1 MVQDHGTGSWWWRNI
16 IAREHHCPIVDHHPG
31 PRGGEGEG
39 GSRRAGEQLH
49 PAPTWEHGGWRMED
63 HGMEDDCVSTR
74 WPITMACRDGIL
86 LSHYW
91 NGILLQYYCEGI
103 SMLGQTVPPCDSMFH
118 GPCSMVH
125 VPWSM
130 FHGRPLNPYLFLL
143 LPLLLL
149 RLLLPLLLLRLL
161 LPLLPPPQPG
171 TLTRGTLTR
180 TCNPNPDARV
190 RRLAWRG
197 WAGMGRGED

>member
-1 MVQDHGTGSWWWRNI
+1 VEEYHCTGTSSSHR
-16 IAREHHCPIVDHHPG
+16 G
-31 PRGGEGEG
+31 PSPWTTRGRRGGREQE
-39 GSRRAGEQLH
+39 SRRAAPSRPDMGAGEQLH

-130 FHGRPLNPYLFLL
+130 FHVRPLNPYLF
-143 LPLLLL
+143 
-149 RLLLPLLLLRLL
+149 LLLPLLLLRLL

-180 TCNPNPDARV
+180 TWNPNPDARV

>member
-1 MVQDHGTGSWWWRNI
+1 MHGNI
-16 IAREHHCPIVDHHPG
+16 IVPPWTISTDH
-31 PRGGEGEG
+31 EGEKG
-39 GSRRAGEQLH
+39 REGAGEQESSSIPPRHGSRRAAPSRPDMGAGEQLH

-91 NGILLQYYCEGI
+91 NGILLQYYCNIIVREYQCWGRP
-103 SMLGQTVPPCDSMFH
+103 SPHATPCSMFH

-130 FHGRPLNPYLFLL
+130 FHGPCSATEPLPFPSSSSSPTSTSSSSPSPSPTWNPN
-143 LPLLLL
+143 
-149 RLLLPLLLLRLL
+149 
-161 LPLLPPPQPG
+161 PG
-171 TLTRGTLTR
+171 NPNPG
-180 TCNPNPDARV
+180 NPNPDV
-190 RRLAWRG
+190 
-197 WAGMGRGED
+197 

>member
-1 MVQDHGTGSWWWRNI
+1 MVQDDGTGSWYKMMVQDHGTGSWWWRNI

-63 HGMEDDCVSTR
+63 HGMEDGCVSTR

-91 NGILLQYYCEGI
+91 NGILLQYYCHMSYFEVIEGSGLQSAMESYLCYI
-103 SMLGQTVPPCDSMFH
+103 PC
-118 GPCSMVH
+118 
-125 VPWSM
+125 
-130 FHGRPLNPYLFLL
+130 L
-143 LPLLLL
+143 
-149 RLLLPLLLLRLL
+149 
-161 LPLLPPPQPG
+161 
-171 TLTRGTLTR
+171 TLVFATTFSWQDR
-180 TCNPNPDARV
+180 
-190 RRLAWRG
+190 
-197 WAGMGRGED
+197 AGF

>member
-63 HGMEDDCVSTR
+63 HGMEDGCVSTR

-91 NGILLQYYCEGI
+91 NGILLQYYCNIIVREYQCWGRP
-103 SMLGQTVPPCDSMFH
+103 SPHAT
-118 GPCSMVH
+118 PCSMVH
-125 VPWSM
+125 VPWSATE
-130 FHGRPLNPYLFLL
+130 PLPFPSSSPSPTSTASSSSPTSTSSSSPSPSPTWNPN
-143 LPLLLL
+143 
-149 RLLLPLLLLRLL
+149 
-161 LPLLPPPQPG
+161 PG
-171 TLTRGTLTR
+171 
-180 TCNPNPDARV
+180 NPNPDV
-190 RRLAWRG
+190 
-197 WAGMGRGED
+197 